1 MLVDIEQARR
11 IQEIFAG
18 INMPGRKCDHYLV
31 VCMRAEPVIVLKRNL
46 EQWWMEEID
55 ENVRRILCIG
65 TMMGPRCKT
74 IKGTTPEFTESML
87 GMNSVFECELLV
99 RIRRLPV
106 VL

>member
-1 MLVDIEQARR
+1 MSVDIEQARR

-18 INMPGRKCDHYLV
+18 INKPGRKCHHYLV
-31 VCMRAEPVIVLKRNL
+31 VCVRAEPVILRNL

-55 ENVRRILCIG
+55 DNVRRILCIG

-74 IKGTTPEFTESML
+74 IKGTTPKFTESML
-87 GMNSVFECELLV
+87 DMNSVFECELLA